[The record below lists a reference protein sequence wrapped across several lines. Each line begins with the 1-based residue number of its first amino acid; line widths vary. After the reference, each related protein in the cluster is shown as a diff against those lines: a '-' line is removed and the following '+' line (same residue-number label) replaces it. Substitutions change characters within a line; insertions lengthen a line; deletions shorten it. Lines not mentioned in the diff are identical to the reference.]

1 MLREERVLME
11 EIEVIKIVDNRKEKF
26 GKHIYESSI
35 DAQCVIDELI
45 AVCEE
50 NNIPYDFDMA
60 DLPYDM
66 TYTEYQKFVENDG
79 WSIDNIYKRILKND
93 VHGVDMVAD
102 LDTAKELLKMLI
114 SDRCRENFTKDIFK
128 TVSETLSEAELGS
141 KANERIE
148 LLVEGVVDAR
158 KQALGNGNCPY
169 YSCKRRCSENDISCE
184 ECTVQYFD
192 EMRDELL
199 KDNLL

>member
-93 VHGVDMVAD
+93 VHGMDMVAD

-169 YSCKRRCSENDISCE
+169 YSCKRRCSEDDISCE